1 MIQPPHRHISRRRLG
16 AILYVALLC
25 WAAAI
30 LWLSSLTPRELPESA
45 FLLWDKLNHVLAFA
59 VGGWLAATAVRVSRP
74 TMPVAGA
81 LVAAVVLIAVFGA
94 VDETVQTLTP
104 GRSGG
109 NLGDWI
115 ADVIGAVLGALVSG
129 PTYRRICRDGRRLV

>member
-1 MIQPPHRHISRRRLG
+1 MTEPAERLIRNRRLA

-25 WAAAI
+25 WAVTI

-59 VGGWLAATAVRVSRP
+59 VGGWLAATALRVSRP

-81 LVAAVVLIAVFGA
+81 LAAAIVLIAAFGA

-109 NLGDWI
+109 NLGDWT